1 MPNRSSFLL
10 VATCIAA
17 LIHSVHADSSHFL
30 GSQPVSL
37 WVSFT
42 GHESTMC
49 SHVGRLLAVL
59 TIYLFGQIR
68 RLRGGSELWT
78 TKPSVVTWFRCFD
91 PPKQTESVYHTSGM
105 ELTTSSLVIANFL
118 RQLPAGLLL
127 MPPLPRPRRCAF
139 NTLPVD
145 WLGVVA
151 ST

>member
-1 MPNRSSFLL
+1 MGFIDCIKPSRPPLNEFFFWASDTGRSCPNRAPSGSARPNRSSFLL

-91 PPKQTESVYHTSGM
+91 PPKQ
-105 ELTTSSLVIANFL
+105 SLFII
-118 RQLPAGLLL
+118 
-127 MPPLPRPRRCAF
+127 
-139 NTLPVD
+139 PVV
-145 WLGVVA
+145 WSL
-151 ST
+151 